1 MAGKTA
7 TLLQVERRGK
17 IALME
22 PVVDSEMAQAALSAL
37 QNERLVLG
45 ESVHKFEEEFAR
57 YCGSQFGVSTGSGT
71 AALQIA
77 LQALG
82 IDGGD
87 EVLTTPFSF
96 WATSNAVLHAGGVPK
111 FADVEPSGFNLDP
124 TSVSEYVTART
135 KAIIPVHLYG
145 RPARMDEFL
154 DLAEE
159 HRLALVEDACQ
170 AHGAELNGKRVGALG
185 HAGCFSFYTSKNMTV
200 CGDGGMIV
208 TDDPEVAEAAKS
220 LRDCGRASKYSMS
233 RIGYTSRMN
242 TVNAAIGRVQ
252 LKRLNEWNMARRR
265 IASEY
270 RRGLEGVKGIVLPL
284 GETGTERHVYHLF
297 VIRSRFRNQIMKW
310 LSENGVESGIHYP
323 VPIHLQPP
331 YRKLFGYA
339 EGLYPESERLAGEVL
354 SLPMHPN
361 LSEDDVRYVSQLVR
375 EATEEFQRR

>member
-1 MAGKTA
+1 
-7 TLLQVERRGK
+7 
-17 IALME
+17 
-22 PVVDSEMAQAALSAL
+22 
-37 QNERLVLG
+37 
-45 ESVHKFEEEFAR
+45 
-57 YCGSQFGVSTGSGT
+57 
-71 AALQIA
+71 
-77 LQALG
+77 
-82 IDGGD
+82 
-87 EVLTTPFSF
+87 
-96 WATSNAVLHAGGVPK
+96 
-111 FADVEPSGFNLDP
+111 
-124 TSVSEYVTART
+124 
-135 KAIIPVHLYG
+135 
-145 RPARMDEFL
+145 
-154 DLAEE
+154 
-159 HRLALVEDACQ
+159 
-170 AHGAELNGKRVGALG
+170 
-185 HAGCFSFYTSKNMTV
+185 MTV

-270 RRGLEGVKGIVLPL
+270 RRGLEGVKDIVLPP

-375 EATEEFQRR
+375 EATEKFQRR